1 MHVISPP
8 PDGKV
13 IKNRFSEKKGLKYA
27 AEYRIIKKSHL
38 NIIPTDFTEKMKGA
52 ISMKESFGV
61 LPSGEKATLY
71 TISCGGLTASV
82 TDYGANLVRL
92 FVPDKNGIT
101 ADVVL
106 GYDDCNGYRTANGAC
121 LGATVG
127 RNANRIAGSAFPWD
141 DMTIRMKANEG
152 RNNLHS
158 GPDFWFQRMWT
169 LVRHTDT
176 AVTLELQSPAGDQGF
191 PGKATV
197 RVTYRLSP
205 KQLHIIYD
213 AVCDRDTVFNL
224 TNHSYFNLA
233 GQDQLDRAMDQMLTI
248 PGRFFNP
255 DDAENIP
262 TGELRSVAGTPMDFR
277 TPKAIGRDIGENYEC
292 LKLQGGYDHNWEVFC
307 NPCAI
312 LHDEESGRTMAV
324 HTDCPGIQFYAGNY
338 LDEIG
343 KGGIHYTKR
352 TGICLE
358 TQFYP
363 DALHHPE
370 WPQPITKA
378 GEKYHS
384 ETIYRFTV

>member
-1 MHVISPP
+1 
-8 PDGKV
+8 
-13 IKNRFSEKKGLKYA
+13 
-27 AEYRIIKKSHL
+27 
-38 NIIPTDFTEKMKGA
+38 
-52 ISMKESFGV
+52 MKETFGV
-61 LPSGEKATLY
+61 LPSGEAAALY
-71 TISCGGLTASV
+71 TISCGGITASI
-82 TDYGANLVRL
+82 TDYGANLVKL
-92 FVPDKNGIT
+92 LVPDAGGVL

-127 RNANRIAGSAFPWD
+127 RNANRVAGSAFPFQ

-152 RNNLHS
+152 KNNLHS
-158 GPDFWFQRMWT
+158 GPNYFFQRMWT
-169 LVRHTDT
+169 LVRHTET
-176 AVTLELQSPAGDQGF
+176 AVTLELISPAGDQGF
-191 PGKATV
+191 PGKATIQ
-197 RVTYRLSP
+197 VTYSLDH
-205 KQLHIIYD
+205 QGGLHIIYD
-213 AVCDRDTVFNL
+213 AIADRDTVFNM

-233 GQDQLDRAMDQMLTI
+233 GQDQLDKAMEQVLTI

-277 TPKAIGRDIGENYEC
+277 RPKPIGQDIGQDYEP

-307 NPCAI
+307 NPCAY
-312 LHDEESGRTMAV
+312 LHDPSSGRTMTV
-324 HTDCPGIQFYAGNY
+324 TTDCPGIQFYAGNF

-352 TGICLE
+352 TGVALE

-370 WPQPITKA
+370 WPQPVTKA

-384 ETIYRFTV
+384 ETIYRFYHD